1 MKMNFKKAVALLAA
15 LTVVAMAF
23 GGCGGSK
30 KLKIGVTQIAQHA
43 SLDNCRDGFIQGL
56 AEAGYVDGE
65 NIEIT
70 YLNANNATSEATSI
84 AQQFVTKKMDLVC
97 AIATPSAT
105 ACYAATM
112 DEDIPLIFCAVS
124 DPVAAKLVP
133 EMGKAGKGV
142 TGVSDLIP
150 VEKQLDLI
158 KAILPEATKI
168 GILYNTSE
176 PNSESQIATYNGAAD
191 GYGFEIITSGVT
203 AANEIS
209 IAAGRLAAEVD
220 CIVNLTDN
228 LIVDNLPV
236 VLNAADEAG
245 IPVFGSEEE
254 QVKNGCL
261 ASEGLDYV
269 ALGKQTGAMAA
280 RVLDG
285 EDISKVGSEYVD
297 GSKLTI
303 NMDVAE
309 KLNITIPE
317 ELMERAEFTE

>member
-1 MKMNFKKAVALLAA
+1 M
-15 LTVVAMAF
+15 
-23 GGCGGSK
+23 
-30 KLKIGVTQIAQHA
+30 
-43 SLDNCRDGFIQGL
+43 
-56 AEAGYVDGE
+56 
-65 NIEIT
+65 
-70 YLNANNATSEATSI
+70 
-84 AQQFVTKKMDLVC
+84 
-97 AIATPSAT
+97 
-105 ACYAATM
+105 
-112 DEDIPLIFCAVS
+112 
-124 DPVAAKLVP
+124 AAKLVP